1 MVKSEEL
8 ESFQEFLNNNNIQ
21 FHIMVQDVQKY
32 VKTSIF
38 FHIIQRKMSS
48 SSNHITKTSNR
59 NRIKNKL
66 WKILLILNE
75 GHIYTLVTLST
86 NQITRGHT
94 WIYLSQQKVALICL
108 KYFSFFLDICGSV
121 LFALNSHCPYLLFAL
136 KILIDGLFLLS
147 RRYMHLK
154 LFPGLILNKVYHSIS
169 YFFVCFFTLWRK
181 VIVWNKYS
189 IFMILFCLWPLEWFY
204 MYRLMFLTRKPEMDE
219 KRYKK
224 NLHSIAEV
232 SAKGGGGLIPPAAKQ
247 CKFLL
252 LKKMLRMF

>member
-38 FHIIQRKMSS
+38 YHIIQRKMSS

-86 NQITRGHT
+86 NQISRGHT

-154 LFPGLILNKVYHSIS
+154 LFPGLILDKVYHSIL
-169 YFFVCFFTLWRK
+169 YFFCMFFLPFEEKLLFKINTVYLWFFFIFGHLNDFTCIDLCFWQESLKW
-181 VIVWNKYS
+181 
-189 IFMILFCLWPLEWFY
+189 MI
-204 MYRLMFLTRKPEMDE
+204 KDI
-219 KRYKK
+219 KK
-224 NLHSIAEV
+224 TCIL
-232 SAKGGGGLIPPAAKQ
+232 
-247 CKFLL
+247 
-252 LKKMLRMF
+252 